1 METRRIITADV
12 VDAILV
18 SMFLTVLMREKEMN
32 FDAKEEKFHF
42 VERLNLGDSLVIS
55 CCHNY
60 VMLSAKRERMI
71 H

>member
-1 METRRIITADV
+1 METRIITADA

-18 SMFLTVLMREKEMN
+18 SMFLTVLMRENEMN
-32 FDAKEEKFHF
+32 FDAKEEEFHF

-55 CCHNY
+55 CCHHFL
-60 VMLSAKRERMI
+60 MLCAKRERMI